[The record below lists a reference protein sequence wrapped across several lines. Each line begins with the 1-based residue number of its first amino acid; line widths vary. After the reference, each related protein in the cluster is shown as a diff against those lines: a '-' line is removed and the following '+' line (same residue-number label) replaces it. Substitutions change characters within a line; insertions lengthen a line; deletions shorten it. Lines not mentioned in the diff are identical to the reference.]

1 MYIRHPIN
9 IIFGPTA
16 ANFPFHVGIVCSG
29 GAIEENV
36 CAVLPSDHP
45 SCSLQPLPCS
55 FYLLKFSSFAISH
68 YVNSARVRP
77 TYSNVCG
84 GWMGGGRDQG
94 DHYILC
100 MSEEVVVVRRMMM
113 KANHLH
119 TQQHT
124 KLDRRTNERTFNSTE
139 QI

>member
-29 GAIEENV
+29 GAVEENV
-36 CAVLPSDHP
+36 CAVLPSDHFYHP
-45 SCSLQPLPCS
+45 SCSPCS

-84 GWMGGGRDQG
+84 GWRERSRRPLYSLHVRGGGSRTTYDDEG
-94 DHYILC
+94 KSSAHTTTH
-100 MSEEVVVVRRMMM
+100 EVG
-113 KANHLH
+113 
-119 TQQHT
+119 QE
-124 KLDRRTNERTFNSTE
+124 NERTDFQLN
-139 QI
+139 